1 MRGASLFF
9 LDTLVEDS
17 AGRGL
22 VTSPSLSPENLHPFG
37 SSLCI
42 GPAMDRQILRD
53 LFAHTLEAAKAL
65 GIDEPLLAQF
75 AATSRR
81 LAPDAIGKSGQLQEW
96 LEDWDDEAP
105 DPHHRHVSHLYA
117 VYPGS
122 QINVRDTPELIE
134 AAKTSLRRRGDL
146 ATGWGTAWR
155 LCLWARMGE
164 GDHAHAIMKA
174 LIGAQRTYPNLFDAH
189 PPFQIDGNFG
199 GAAGILEMIVQS
211 WGGELRVLP
220 ALPRA
225 WPEGEAHGVRARGGL
240 SVSLAWRAH
249 ELRWLELTGPAHQSV
264 NVRYGDVLQPV
275 VLDARGRAY
284 LQGAAK
290 HRLLLKNGNT

>member
-1 MRGASLFF
+1 MRGAALFF
-9 LDTLVEDS
+9 LDTLVEDT

-37 SSLCI
+37 TSLCI
-42 GPAMDRQILRD
+42 GPAMDRQIIRD
-53 LFAHTLEAAKAL
+53 LFANTIAAGNSLDVDA
-65 GIDEPLLAQF
+65 PLLAQL
-75 AATSRR
+75 AESARHI
-81 LAPDAIGKSGQLQEW
+81 APDAIGKSGQLQEW

-117 VYPGS
+117 VYPSS
-122 QINVRDTPELIE
+122 QINVRDTPALID

-164 GDHAHAIMKA
+164 GDHAHTILKA
-174 LIGAQRTYPNLFDAH
+174 LLGPQRTYPNLFDAH

-211 WGGELRVLP
+211 WGGEIRLLP
-220 ALPRA
+220 ALPAA
-225 WPEGEAHGVRARGGL
+225 WPEGEARGVRARGGI
-240 SVSLAWRAH
+240 SVSLAWRA
-249 ELRWLELTGPAHQSV
+249 RQIRRLELAGPAHQV
-264 NVRYGDVLQPV
+264 VKLRYGERLDTVT
-275 VLDARGRAY
+275 LDANGRYRAS
-284 LQGAAK
+284 
-290 HRLLLKNGNT
+290 RLLPKNGNTS